1 MANEFVVRNGLIVQ
15 SGSVDFGNVCIVL
28 GATGSATLP
37 SGSEP
42 VVLTYDTAN
51 RRVTFQVAAQ
61 GELGTDG
68 SIGIQGSGG
77 LQGIAGSQEI

>member
-15 SGSVDFGNVCIVL
+15 SGSVDFGNVPLNL
-28 GATGSATLP
+28 GTTGSATLP
-37 SGSEP
+37 SGTEP

-51 RRVTFQVAAQ
+51 SRVTFQVASQ

-68 SIGIQGSGG
+68 SIGIQGPGG
-77 LQGIAGSQEI
+77 